1 MVASPS
7 KERPVVHVHR
17 GPDAPPSL
25 EETPVSVLRKMT
37 FARTSAVAFT
47 GLIMVGVAGCGS
59 SSTPAA
65 ANPAAAKT
73 PTTSPSP
80 TGPTPASL
88 VAQVGLKDADLA
100 NGFTVKLIPG
110 GDQVSGQVTLD
121 NCGYNFTTES
131 HRVARRQV
139 AMLDATGKDASAS
152 NEVVAYDSV
161 EQATLALVELRASVA
176 HCPKN
181 IFVAGAVAGA
191 PALRYDSSGLVTEP
205 NLPVKDN
212 TVLMERVTPKG
223 STKPLFTVFVV
234 ERQGA
239 VVDATYVLSTTKPTA
254 DELTSIMVLSSVTG
268 KRLAST

>member
-1 MVASPS
+1 
-7 KERPVVHVHR
+7 
-17 GPDAPPSL
+17 
-25 EETPVSVLRKMT
+25 VSAQRKT
-37 FARTSAVAFT
+37 TLARTSALTFT
-47 GLIMVGVAGCGS
+47 GLLMVGLAGCAS
-59 SSTPAA
+59 SSAPQA

-80 TGPTPASL
+80 TGPTPASV
-88 VAQVGLKDADLA
+88 VAQVGLKDTDLA
-100 NGFTVKLIPG
+100 NGFTVKLIPS
-110 GDQVSGQVTLD
+110 GDQVAGQVTLD
-121 NCGYNFTTES
+121 NCGYKFTTES

-139 AMLDATGKDASAS
+139 AMLDSKGKDAGAS

-161 EQATLALVELRASVA
+161 EQATKALVELRASVA

-181 IFVAGAVAGA
+181 IFVKGSVNGA
-191 PALRYDSSGLVTEP
+191 PALRYDSSGVVTEP

-239 VVDATYVLSTTKPTA
+239 VVDATYVLSSTKPTEE
-254 DELTSIMVLSSVTG
+254 ELTSIMVLSSVTG